1 MSVLCV
7 ILEEADLLTYRTI
20 GNSGHPVSGDSDP
33 CRIAQ
38 APSAPVFDPMAIK
51 TISRA
56 AIATQN
62 SNTRKFASGA
72 AISKASSIVHIL
84 I

>member
-1 MSVLCV
+1 M
-7 ILEEADLLTYRTI
+7 DTRTRTI
-20 GNSGHPVSGDSDP
+20 GSSRHPVSGDSDP
-33 CRIAQ
+33 CADRTGASG
-38 APSAPVFDPMAIK
+38 AGSCPPMAIK